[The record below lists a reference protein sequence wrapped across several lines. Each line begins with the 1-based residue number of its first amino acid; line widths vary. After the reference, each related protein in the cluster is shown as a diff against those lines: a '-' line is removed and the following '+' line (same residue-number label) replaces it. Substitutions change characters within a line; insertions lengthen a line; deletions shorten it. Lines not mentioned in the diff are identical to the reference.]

1 MKFRGSY
8 GSVGNN
14 QGISSYA
21 SQSFFDAG
29 LNAANGT
36 LFYSQAGNKNLTW
49 ETSKKMDL
57 GMNFGLFD
65 NRITGEFG
73 YYKSDVDGL
82 ILSVRQASS
91 TGIPNGNAILAN
103 VGSMY
108 NKGIEATLN
117 AQILNEGNF
126 KWNTSLNFT
135 TQKNKVTSLDQSG
148 ADILIASSNLENAN
162 IVRVGESVGSFYVV
176 QTGGVNPA
184 NGQRIFYHRDGTAVQ
199 YNHAAAPA
207 NRWTK
212 VSDGTVTRAASQAAD
227 GVVKGP
233 SIPKYFGGFTNSF
246 KYKGFDL
253 DINIYY
259 SGGNYVYNGT
269 KAGLRDNRVWNNA
282 NEVLTRWQKPGDV
295 TDIPIIV
302 FGDNVSNG
310 SSMPLSENV
319 EKGDFVKIRN
329 ISLGYS
335 LSEDLVSKLG
345 LSTFKLN
352 LSVQNA
358 YTFTNYS
365 GFDPEISSNGNS
377 ATSAGVDRNSAPLA
391 RTISLGLN
399 IGL

>member
-1 MKFRGSY
+1 MTGVQTCALPIF
-8 GSVGNN
+8 
-14 QGISSYA
+14 
-21 SQSFFDAG
+21 
-29 LNAANGT
+29 
-36 LFYSQAGNKNLTW
+36 
-49 ETSKKMDL
+49 
-57 GMNFGLFD
+57 
-65 NRITGEFG
+65 TGEFG
-73 YYKSDVDGL
+73 YYKSDIDGL
-82 ILSVRQASS
+82 ILNVRQAAS

-117 AQILNEGNF
+117 AQILTEGNF

-135 TQKNKVTSLDQSG
+135 TQVNKVTALDQSG

-176 QTGGVNPA
+176 KTGGVNPA

-199 YNHAAAPA
+199 YNHAVAPA

-227 GVVKGP
+227 GVVMGP

-282 NEVLTRWQKPGDV
+282 NEVLTRWRNVGDI
-295 TDIPIIV
+295 TEIPRIV

-310 SSMPLSENV
+310 SSMPSSQNV
-319 EKGDFVKIRN
+319 EKGDFIKVRN
-329 ISLGYS
+329 ISLGYN
-335 LSEDLVSKLG
+335 LSEDLVAKLG
-345 LSTFKLN
+345 LSSFKLN
-352 LSVQNA
+352 FSVQNA
-358 YTFTNYS
+358 YTFTKYS

-399 IGL
+399 LGL